1 MNMFSWLGASAPICD
16 TKDLSQLLEQI
27 LPAFNTVA
35 ERVCDDLRD
44 VSDDK
49 LLANRRTSYT
59 HFNVQFCSLQG
70 VFEKWN
76 IADTFHRSSEAEQAE
91 IKKNMMKILD
101 ELENVFQSR
110 KNTVAAEAFERLGF
124 ERRQGE
130 VYPRLRALSRV
141 LRGNVSRDNQFLCD
155 IDCIICI
162 HRKRGN
168 EERLD
173 RKLKAAA
180 DFFLNLK
187 SSITPSDFSCPIRLS
202 DYPLK
207 GLRLLADELFR
218 VLHES
223 WSCRCHINRQTRLN
237 LTQHQQFQ
245 TSPAWGD
252 SLPREARFRVLF
264 LNGYCGHEWQ
274 DADICVYNR
283 DLLQNFDQKV
293 QNRFCQMLQAVEM
306 GAHLRMA
313 VYRQTL
319 WELRAG
325 IDTNQSFV
333 PQIRSDQFTS
343 LRDLLQPIGRDRKS
357 LISSASLE
365 HRLILSFVLATSF
378 LHFYNGPW
386 MPVNLTN
393 KNICFL
399 MSRRRTLPDIT
410 KPFLN
415 ANICDQRETSPETS
429 LNQPHPCPGIRALGE
444 LLFEIALGTPI
455 NIDKSQSSCWEIINR
470 AIEACV
476 DPNKFGA
483 GILSRP
489 TDQPESIKDFI
500 NEVRKHIFEK
510 VLYRL
515 QEALDKSYR
524 IKVDTLH
531 SYITDKKEK
540 FLPGSFDHEDEN
552 EPERVSH
559 RQDLART
566 WYQHLSGVHDLVY
579 GYEDK
584 CSFLGDDV
592 RRSTLV
598 KVAVLDTGLQLSEEL
613 QENYIDAGRIDTS
626 NSHSFVTNT
635 GESVAEDWKVD
646 CDQHGSRVG
655 QIILDVCPKAV
666 LHVAKVFR
674 SREDLANPVIA
685 EQVHERISKAID
697 HATNEWKVDMIV
709 MCFGFDK
716 SIPAID
722 KAIDNAIKT
731 GRAPLFFA
739 ATRNDGANKTMAW
752 PARDLSIIGISSATG
767 EGLESTF
774 NTSEEDVPVIF
785 HALGE
790 GVPLGLDSF
799 GRPDKGTKY
808 VSGTSYATPVA
819 AGLVSNLLSC
829 VRMAVEICPSH
840 DRHLYDHIP
849 EALREMK
856 GMLKVMSQKIQ
867 TKHARGDKSLA
878 PWDFLSMER
887 LGKRSILEEVDDVL
901 KKS

>member
-1 MNMFSWLGASAPICD
+1 MFSWLGASAPICD

-49 LLANRRTSYT
+49 LVASRRTSYT

-70 VFEKWN
+70 VFEKWD

-110 KNTVAAEAFERLGF
+110 KNRVAAEAFERLGF
-124 ERRQGE
+124 ERRPEE

-141 LRGNVSRDNQFLCD
+141 LRGNVSRDDQFLCD

-223 WSCRCHINRQTRLN
+223 WSCRCHVNRETRLN

-283 DLLQNFDQKV
+283 DLLQSFNQKV

-325 IDTNQSFV
+325 IDTDQSFV

-386 MPVNLTN
+386 MP
-393 KNICFL
+393 
-399 MSRRRTLPDIT
+399 
-410 KPFLN
+410 
-415 ANICDQRETSPETS
+415 
-429 LNQPHPCPGIRALGE
+429 
-444 LLFEIALGTPI
+444 
-455 NIDKSQSSCWEIINR
+455 

-531 SYITDKKEK
+531 SYITDKKDK

-559 RQDLART
+559 RQELARA
-566 WYQHLSGVHDLVY
+566 WYQHLGGVHDLVY

-592 RRSTLV
+592 KRSTLV

-613 QENYIDAGRIDTS
+613 QENYIDAGRIDTL
-626 NSHSFVTNT
+626 NSYSFVTNT
-635 GESVAEDWKVD
+635 GESATEDWKVD

-666 LHVAKVFR
+666 LHVAKIFR

-685 EQVHERISKAID
+685 EQVHDRISKAIY
-697 HATNEWKVDMIV
+697 HAANEWKVDMIV

-731 GRAPLFFA
+731 GRPPLFFA
-739 ATRNDGANKTMAW
+739 ATRNDGANKSMAW

-799 GRPDKGTKY
+799 GKPDKDTKY

-829 VRMAVEICPSH
+829 VRMAVEICPAH
-840 DRHLYDHIP
+840 DRRLYDHIP
-849 EALREMK
+849 EALRGMK
-856 GMLKVMSQKIQ
+856 GMLKVMSQKMQ
-867 TKHARGDKSLA
+867 TKHARGDKCLA

-887 LGKRSILEEVDDVL
+887 LGKRSILEEVDEVL
-901 KKS
+901 RKS